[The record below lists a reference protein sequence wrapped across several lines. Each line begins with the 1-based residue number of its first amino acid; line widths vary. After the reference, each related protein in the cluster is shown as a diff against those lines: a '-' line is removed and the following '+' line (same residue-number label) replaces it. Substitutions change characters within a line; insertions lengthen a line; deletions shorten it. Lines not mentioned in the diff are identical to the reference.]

1 MRRSKTQN
9 IGEVIHAYLQETGL
23 SKKIKEV
30 ELINEWE
37 EIVGPTISKKTTRIE
52 IKSGTLVLHIQS
64 SVVRNELMM
73 LRETLR
79 NRLNEKAGEE
89 IIREIILK

>member
-9 IGEVIHAYLQETGL
+9 IGEVIQACLQEMGL
-23 SKKIKEV
+23 DQKLKEV
-30 ELINEWE
+30 ELMNNWE
-37 EIVGPTISKKTTRIE
+37 EVVGPMISRKTTRME
-52 IKSGTLVLHIQS
+52 IKSGKLILYIQS
-64 SVVRNELMM
+64 SVVKNELMM

-89 IIREIILK
+89 IIKEIVLK